1 LEAPE
6 KRLPWVFAEP
16 LPSPVFAVFEHVLD
30 GGLVDHQI
38 RGAAPVQLDA
48 ILVVPLDITVDFFAV
63 TQDDYHGGLRLHL
76 LLIVEVFGVGL
87 FAGHKLL
94 VWDGGTVAASVSFS
108 AFGGR
113 VIVAV
118 IIVGVIGA
126 IKGWADQLAIRKAF
140 LLVDM
145 TGGLFGWY
153 GF

>member
-1 LEAPE
+1 MPC
-6 KRLPWVFAEP
+6 VFAQR
-16 LPSPVFAVFEHVLD
+16 LPSPVFAFFEHVLD

-63 TQDDYHGGLRLHL
+63 TQDDYHGSFRLHL

-87 FAGHKLL
+87 FARHKLL
-94 VWDGGTVAASVSFS
+94 VWGGGTVAVSVAISVSFS

-118 IIVGVIGA
+118 IIVGVIGT
-126 IKGWADQLAIRKAF
+126 IEGWADQLAIRKAF
-140 LLVDM
+140 LLVNM